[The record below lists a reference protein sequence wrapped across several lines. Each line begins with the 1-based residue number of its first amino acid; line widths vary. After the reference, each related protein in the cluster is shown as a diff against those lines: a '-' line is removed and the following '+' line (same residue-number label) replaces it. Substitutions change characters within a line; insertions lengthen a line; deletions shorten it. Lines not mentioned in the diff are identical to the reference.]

1 MSATITYGKNGCQ
14 HVTVGITIDGE
25 TRKTVMMRDEL
36 FGTQAKDEV
45 FKAELASVCKT
56 ASAMAKGEIET
67 PVVDEKTAEVT
78 LTKSP
83 TPEQIKAAIETQF
96 KAVEVKAVTK

>member
-14 HVTVGITIDGE
+14 HVTVAIEIDGE
-25 TRKTVMMRDEL
+25 KRNTVMMRDEL
-36 FGTQAKDEV
+36 FGTVEKEEA
-45 FKAELASVCKT
+45 FKYELASVMKT

-67 PVVDEKTAEVT
+67 PVVDEKTKAVT
-78 LTKSP
+78 LTKTP

-96 KAVEVKAVTK
+96 KAVEVKAVAK